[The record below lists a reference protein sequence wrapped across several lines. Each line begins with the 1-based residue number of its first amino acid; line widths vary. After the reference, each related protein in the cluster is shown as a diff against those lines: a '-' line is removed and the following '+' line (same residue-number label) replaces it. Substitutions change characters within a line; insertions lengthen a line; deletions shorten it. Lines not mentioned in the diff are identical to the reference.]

1 MIAIHLSKKTLYS
14 CPTVLVLS
22 MLFSSVRTSYAFEAA
37 QSRARRSDRKYN
49 AELVASLGASFSAR
63 GEAGD
68 GQADDGFDGTHVVY
82 PVCLFLSGSVQMGQH
97 FAGRL
102 TGGLEILVTD
112 QRASSRRIVCRRGC
126 GQQSESCVGHGCVIR
141 TVMIQKVSGSKSRQV
156 GNLQHLQPP

>member
-1 MIAIHLSKKTLYS
+1 MIAIHLSKNTLYS

-63 GEAGD
+63 VEAGD

-102 TGGLEILVTD
+102 TGGLDILVDRPTGFVAAD
-112 QRASSRRIVCRRGC
+112 RLPARVRP
-126 GQQSESCVGHGCVIR
+126 EIR
-141 TVMIQKVSGSKSRQV
+141 ELLWVMGA
-156 GNLQHLQPP
+156 